1 MDFFERFTAL
11 CKEEGGTTTGV
22 GQSLGYSKATV
33 GRWRYGSIPSA
44 DALTAIAEH
53 FGVSVD
59 YLLGN
64 TDIKNPPDQ
73 QSPEE
78 IAKVALFGGDGEV
91 TDEMW
96 NDEIERNNI
105 EVYLGSMPAA
115 KSASANI
122 GDDYYIALDEQSLE
136 STAEARCRLAHEA
149 GHCITGSFYNLYAPL
164 DRRSKHERRADKWAV
179 KKLIP
184 KAELE
189 AQLRQGLEPYELAEY
204 FNVTEE
210 FIHKALE
217 FYFEC
222 GIA

>member
-91 TDEMW
+91 TDEMG
-96 NDEIERNNI
+96 N
-105 EVYLGSMPAA
+105 EVKG
-115 KSASANI
+115 
-122 GDDYYIALDEQSLE
+122 
-136 STAEARCRLAHEA
+136 
-149 GHCITGSFYNLYAPL
+149 F
-164 DRRSKHERRADKWAV
+164 V
-179 KKLIP
+179 
-184 KAELE
+184 
-189 AQLRQGLEPYELAEY
+189 
-204 FNVTEE
+204 E
-210 FIHKALE
+210 FIKDKRKRE
-217 FYFEC
+217 NDNN
-222 GIA
+222 

>member
-1 MDFFERFTAL
+1 M
-11 CKEEGGTTTGV
+11 TTTTE
-22 GQSLGYSKATV
+22 SL
-33 GRWRYGSIPSA
+33 
-44 DALTAIAEH
+44 
-53 FGVSVD
+53 F
-59 YLLGN
+59 
-64 TDIKNPPDQ
+64 
-73 QSPEE
+73 
-78 IAKVALFGGDGEV
+78 
-91 TDEMW
+91 
-96 NDEIERNNI
+96 DEIERNNI

-122 GDDYYIALDEQSLE
+122 GNDYYIALDEQS
-136 STAEARCRLAHEA
+136 LAHEA

-189 AQLRQGLEPYELAEY
+189 AQLRQGLEPYELAEF

-210 FIHKALE
+210 FIHKALD

>member
-44 DALTAIAEH
+44 D
-53 FGVSVD
+53 
-59 YLLGN
+59 YLLGK

-96 NDEIERNNI
+96 N
-105 EVYLGSMPAA
+105 EVKG
-115 KSASANI
+115 
-122 GDDYYIALDEQSLE
+122 
-136 STAEARCRLAHEA
+136 
-149 GHCITGSFYNLYAPL
+149 F
-164 DRRSKHERRADKWAV
+164 V
-179 KKLIP
+179 
-184 KAELE
+184 
-189 AQLRQGLEPYELAEY
+189 
-204 FNVTEE
+204 E
-210 FIHKALE
+210 FIKDKRKRE
-217 FYFEC
+217 NDNN
-222 GIA
+222 